1 MSAGRSS
8 KSTRA
13 LAVRSDG
20 DDDDVVSDDGETGP
34 EESVLTENDNDLL
47 KAVTSY
53 GNSALNLVGVFRRI
67 LGANPKDW
75 NHNNKSVRNIK
86 PLVTDYWID
95 FIWRLNK
102 DTAAGVLG
110 CDVASVND
118 RLKVEM
124 RIRTLSARDSKELLD
139 LKNKIKKNV
148 NNYLEKHVYQPARQ
162 LYQVAKNNF
171 D

>member
-20 DDDDVVSDDGETGP
+20 DDDDVSDDGETGS

-67 LGANPKDW
+67 LGANR
-75 NHNNKSVRNIK
+75 V
-86 PLVTDYWID
+86 
-95 FIWRLNK
+95 
-102 DTAAGVLG
+102 
-110 CDVASVND
+110 
-118 RLKVEM
+118 
-124 RIRTLSARDSKELLD
+124 
-139 LKNKIKKNV
+139 
-148 NNYLEKHVYQPARQ
+148 
-162 LYQVAKNNF
+162 
-171 D
+171 